1 MNAPDLIR
9 RRLSGDFTVDPW
21 GLDRDVIEAVSP
33 MAALR
38 WNIEVS
44 GRPLPDGPAVV
55 VFNRRFGLSEPAVV
69 SEAVRQ
75 ASDRDLRIVGLPD
88 LPVLGPTLR
97 RFGAVID
104 HPEEVASLLREGALV
119 GVPLGLEPRHRH
131 QAGPLVPDS
140 LTPAVASG
148 VPVVPLVA
156 VGREI
161 GRHWRVVV
169 GEPLPSP
176 ERDDPLTATRL
187 AEAAQAAV
195 QTLLDATLPPRFLG

>member
-1 MNAPDLIR
+1 MNAPDLVR

-21 GLDRDVIEAVSP
+21 GLDRDVIEAVTP
-33 MAALR
+33 IAGLR
-38 WNIEVS
+38 WSIDLS
-44 GRPLPDGPAVV
+44 GRPLPDGPAIV

-69 SEAVRQ
+69 TEAVRQ

-131 QAGPLVPDS
+131 QAGPLMPDS

-161 GRHWRVVV
+161 GRRWRVVV
-169 GEPLPSP
+169 GQPLPAP

-187 AEAAQAAV
+187 AESAQSAV
-195 QTLLDATLPPRFLG
+195 QALLDATLPPRFLT